1 MKSMSVVLQ
10 YAEPALTPMHRGLC
24 ESPALDREVVLG
36 GQSVDG
42 VETVSS
48 FVYGEPDAYEAL
60 LADREAVQ
68 EYDITP
74 TEDGCFV
81 YVRQALGPE
90 GQSLLDAIAQDT
102 VVVVPPIEFRS
113 DRTMTLTL
121 VGHGEDLR
129 AVLDSFP
136 DAVTVDVRRVSD
148 GVTAHDTAV
157 SSRQQ
162 DALRAAWELGY
173 YEVPRRNGMEAVADE
188 LDCAVST
195 ASELLRRA
203 EAHAVG
209 EVLGGDV

>member
-1 MKSMSVVLQ
+1 MKSMSVELR
-10 YAEPALTPMHRGLC
+10 YAESALAPMHRGLC
-24 ESPALDREVVLG
+24 ESSDLDREVVLG

-60 LADREAVQ
+60 LTDREAVL

-81 YVRQALGPE
+81 YVRQELGPE
-90 GQSLLDAIAQDT
+90 GLSLLDSLAQDT

-113 DRTMTLTL
+113 DRTMALTL
-121 VGHGEDLR
+121 VGHGDDLR

-136 DAVTVDVRRVSD
+136 EAVTVDVRRVSD

-157 SSRQQ
+157 SARQQ
-162 DALRAAWELGY
+162 DALRAAWDLGY
-173 YEVPRRNGMEAVADE
+173 YEIPRRNGIEAVADE